1 MKALFYGEGTMGL
14 QLEGANILIV
24 EDEPLIALD
33 IATALKI
40 AGATVTTTNSLKNAK
55 VLVEHDGLSA
65 AILDHVLHD
74 GDSGYLCQRLTDRKI
89 PFLIYSGLSD
99 IEGPCRDAPHIAK
112 PDNMNC
118 LVAMTA
124 QLLQQG

>member
-1 MKALFYGEGTMGL
+1 MGL

-33 IATALKI
+33 IATAL
-40 AGATVTTTNSLKNAK
+40 

-89 PFLIYSGLSD
+89 PFLIYSGLGD
-99 IEGPCRDAPHIAK
+99 IEGPCGDAPHIAK

>member
-1 MKALFYGEGTMGL
+1 MGL

-74 GDSGYLCQRLTDRKI
+74 GDSG
-89 PFLIYSGLSD
+89 
-99 IEGPCRDAPHIAK
+99 
-112 PDNMNC
+112 
-118 LVAMTA
+118 
-124 QLLQQG
+124 